1 MPHTAPPLG
10 LMLDVDG
17 PIASPETRTIAIGSI
32 VPDLV
37 TLAGA
42 GVPIAFITGRSEQFI
57 REQVVAPLVAASL
70 PTDSRVYGVCEK
82 GAVWFPIGSSG
93 IGEVAVDH
101 SVALPPAAVD
111 ALRQLVAADYA
122 DTMFFD
128 ETKQAMV
135 SVEQR
140 TDVSHERYAQAQRA
154 FNDAAFDLIS
164 SHGLGIRFD
173 DRQTPDAHGD
183 VPFRIDATIISTD
196 IESVRLDKNHAAAR
210 ALAHFAEA
218 GPLPKLWRSVGDS
231 RGDYLM
237 ADHLHEAGYEVAH
250 VDVRPSD
257 GILDRPYRVIVEGDR
272 IHDDAGAEFLR
283 YWVDKLELRRA

>member
-70 PTDSRVYGVCEK
+70 PADSRVYGVCEK

-173 DRQTPDAHGD
+173 DRQAPDAHGD

-210 ALAHFAEA
+210 ALAYFAEA